1 MAFKL
6 RHPKHS
12 SINDASACEFLLCQC
27 MYELIDLSQA
37 FFFPCVLF
45 LDIA

>member
-1 MAFKL
+1 MPFKL
-6 RHPKHS
+6 RYPKH
-12 SINDASACEFLLCQC
+12 NDACEFLLCQC

>member
-6 RHPKHS
+6 RYPKHS
-12 SINDASACEFLLCQC
+12 SINDACEFLLCQF